1 MNNEMLTSFLRRVKS
16 VTSKNTILLLA
27 SFCILSFSPASAQ
40 LKKGEVIVGGGNDD
54 VANSVIQTKDGGYAL
69 AGYTASYGVGAD
81 NIYVVKMGEN
91 LKIQWTKTIGGL
103 ADEGNEIVQTKDSG
117 YVIVGNTESFG
128 LGVRNIYVVK
138 LDVSGNLQWTKSIG
152 GSHSD
157 EGYSIIQTKDGGY
170 AITGET
176 RSVAD
181 TANGDV
187 YVVKLSASGNIMWT
201 KTIGGRGEDAGNSIV
216 QTLDG
221 GFAIAGETYSF
232 GDTAYGD
239 VYVIKLDSAGN
250 IKWTKTIGGIYRD
263 LAYSI
268 IQTNDAGYAI
278 AGRTESFG
286 AGGDDMYVIKLDAA
300 GNLQWT
306 KTIGG
311 TNIDFAY
318 SIVQAY
324 DKGYAI
330 SGGTFSF
337 GPGYGYIYLVKLDS
351 SGNLKWTNI
360 FGDATS
366 DYSYSL
372 VQTADSGYAVAGIT
386 NGIGVGTYD
395 IILVKTDSIGNTCQ
409 VLVRDSGRV
418 SSGGSITASDSGRI
432 SSGGAITS
440 IDSGRVSSGGA
451 IKDSCGVVTL
461 VDNISPE
468 SKTIELFPNPNNGK
482 FTLEVKSEELRSKS
496 TIEIY
501 NMLGERI
508 YFQSFNTQHSA
519 FNIDLGSKSP
529 GVYLYRL
536 ISETGEQIANG
547 KFIIE

>member
-1 MNNEMLTSFLRRVKS
+1 MPLAKSGFGYSICGVKPAKPKAMTNEMLTSSLRRVKS
-16 VTSKNTILLLA
+16 VTSKNTILLSA
-27 SFCILSFSPASAQ
+27 AFFIFSFLSAIAQ

-300 GNLQWT
+300 GNLPM
-306 KTIGG
+306 
-311 TNIDFAY
+311 D
-318 SIVQAY
+318 
-324 DKGYAI
+324 
-330 SGGTFSF
+330 
-337 GPGYGYIYLVKLDS
+337 
-351 SGNLKWTNI
+351 
-360 FGDATS
+360 
-366 DYSYSL
+366 
-372 VQTADSGYAVAGIT
+372 
-386 NGIGVGTYD
+386 
-395 IILVKTDSIGNTCQ
+395 
-409 VLVRDSGRV
+409 
-418 SSGGSITASDSGRI
+418 
-432 SSGGAITS
+432 
-440 IDSGRVSSGGA
+440 
-451 IKDSCGVVTL
+451 
-461 VDNISPE
+461 
-468 SKTIELFPNPNNGK
+468 
-482 FTLEVKSEELRSKS
+482 
-496 TIEIY
+496 
-501 NMLGERI
+501 
-508 YFQSFNTQHSA
+508 
-519 FNIDLGSKSP
+519 
-529 GVYLYRL
+529 
-536 ISETGEQIANG
+536 
-547 KFIIE
+547 